1 MVMFTK
7 SPLNRM
13 SYKALVLGCFS
24 GLAFLGAGFLISGSV
39 IINNNNASAASD
51 SAETPINIE
60 VSDVISIATGGSID
74 VSAEPNKFSS
84 ASTTLTVSTNS
95 PYGYT
100 MTMAVGGADNTLHHV
115 DATSSSADNTIT
127 SLSSNSSASNFPAGK
142 WGYLIGNATNY
153 SPIPAAGSSTT
164 ITEAGSTGTETT
176 TVTVGAKPTAT
187 NYGGTYTNSLIFT
200 AITNIP
206 PTPTI
211 SSITTMQEMTPE
223 ICDASAENESKALID
238 TRGPQPYESYT
249 VKKLADGK
257 CWMTENLRLGG
268 SSTITLRNTDTNI
281 TASTW
286 TLPASSTD
294 KFSNNSTGY
303 TTAGINTSKKDTVQ
317 PASGSSPAGK
327 IGNYYNYCAAS
338 AGTYCYASGSGT
350 GNAEH
355 DICPK
360 GWRMPTGGSSGEYQ
374 ALYTAYS
381 SNVAN
386 FQSALV
392 TPLSGVF
399 YDGSTLSQGS
409 FGYFWSSTRYGGNN
423 MYSLYVNSSGVG
435 PANNCSRYYGTSVRC
450 VAQ

>member
-60 VSDVISIATGGSID
+60 VNDVISIATGGSID

-115 DATSSSADNTIT
+115 DATSSSADTTIT
-127 SLSSNSSASNFPAGK
+127 SLSSNSSAANFPAGK

-153 SPIPAAGSSTT
+153 SSIPAAGSSTT

-268 SSTITLRNTDTNI
+268 SSTINLTSSNTNI
-281 TASTW
+281 TDPF

-294 KFSNNSTGY
+294 KFSNDSTSY

-317 PASGSSPAGK
+317 PASDFSPAGK
-327 IGNYYNYCAAS
+327 IGVFYNYCAAS
-338 AGTYCYASGSGT
+338 AGTYCAASGSGS

>member
-60 VSDVISIATGGSID
+60 VNDVISIATGGSID

-211 SSITTMQEMTPE
+211 SSITNMQEMTPD
-223 ICDASAENESKALID
+223 ICFASAEDESATLTD
-238 TRGPQPYESYT
+238 TRDNNTYNV
-249 VKKLADGK
+249 VKLSTGQ
-257 CWMTENLRLGG
+257 CWMQQNLRLGNG
-268 SSTITLRNTDTNI
+268 SQGYTLNSTNSDLPSGTTF
-281 TASTW
+281 
-286 TLPASSTD
+286 TLPTAQTSGTNSWSSDCTD
-294 KFSNNSTGY
+294 DISCATNVHLYATGNESY
-303 TTAGINTSKKDTVQ
+303 
-317 PASGSSPAGK
+317 
-327 IGNYYNYCAAS
+327 GNYYSWYTATANT
-338 AGTYCYASGSGT
+338 GTYSMSSGDAT
-350 GNAEH
+350 GS
-355 DICPK
+355 ICPK
-360 GWRMPTGGSSGEYQ
+360 GWRLPTGGSSGEIGTLNNTYNSGS
-374 ALYTAYS
+374 TS
-381 SNVAN
+381 SGSGLLADPLK
-386 FQSALV
+386 LV
-392 TPLSGVF
+392 RSGYYRSGVN
-399 YDGSTLSQGS
+399 GQGTN
-409 FGYFWSSTRYGGNN
+409 GIYWSST
-423 MYSLYVNSSGVG
+423 VNSGMYAYLLDFNSYVVA
-435 PANNCSRYYGTSVRC
+435 PDNSYNKYYGNSVRC
-450 VAQ
+450 LSSS

>member
-294 KFSNNSTGY
+294 KFYNNSTGF
-303 TTAGINTSKKDTVQ
+303 TTAGINTSEKDTVQ
-317 PASGSSPAGK
+317 SASGSSPAGK
-327 IGNYYNYCAAS
+327 IGVFYNYCAAS
-338 AGTYCYASGSGT
+338 AGTYCAASDSGS

-360 GWRMPTGGSSGEYQ
+360 GWRMPTGGDSGEYQ

-392 TPLSGVF
+392 TPISGYF
-399 YDGSTLSQGS
+399 NSGSANGQGS
-409 FGYFWSSTRYGGNN
+409 YGRFWSSTRNAGSY
-423 MYSLYVNSSGVG
+423 MYELYVDSSDVYPTNRSG
-435 PANNCSRYYGTSVRC
+435 RYAGNSVRC